1 MVVLFHS
8 LYLRLPLVLLVAQL
22 ATAAS
27 VTKTP
32 AKRSYSTHNYYV
44 LELGSSSPA
53 SAHDCANELGVEL
66 VERVGE
72 LADHWLVR
80 VPASASESSESSLD
94 RRGEGSISAIDSV
107 LERFNALRRSPSYP
121 SPLEARS
128 SSSHTLERRRR
139 VVSSLRSLERQ
150 VPRQRTKKRAPIPE
164 LLDSSSPRSE
174 AKDPRAPVPPGGK
187 SKVIAQELNIVDP
200 IFNDQWH
207 LANNPYPMYDLNV
220 SGVWKQGITGKGVY
234 TAVVDDGLDANS
246 DDLSANF
253 VRTNFRISHYILQLS
268 SKTLA
273 SRNACLCPSAVRR
286 RFVGL

>member
-22 ATAAS
+22 ATAAT

-32 AKRSYSTHNYYV
+32 AKRSYSTHDYYV
-44 LELGSSSPA
+44 LELGSASPA

-80 VPASASESSESSLD
+80 VPASPSESSESSLD
-94 RRGEGSISAIDSV
+94 RRGEGSISAADSV
-107 LERFNALRRSPSYP
+107 LERFNALRRAAPLYP
-121 SPLEARS
+121 YPLEARS
-128 SSSHTLERRRR
+128 SSSHTLERRQR
-139 VVSSLRSLERQ
+139 VVTSLRSLERQ
-150 VPRQRTKKRAPIPE
+150 VPRQRTKKRAPISE
-164 LLDSSSPRSE
+164 LLDSSAVRSD
-174 AKDPRAPVPPGGK
+174 AKDTRAPVPPGGK

-207 LANNPYPMYDLNV
+207 LANNPYPTYDLNV

-246 DDLSANF
+246 EDLRENF
-253 VRTNFRISHYILQLS
+253 VRATFHGFHCNRSLS
-268 SKTLA
+268 SKLVF
-273 SRNACLCPSAVRR
+273 L
-286 RFVGL
+286 